1 MTHYTDFAG
10 YLRVWSYETA
20 AGQSI
25 VCATDGPEKVSG
37 SYLFYE
43 TDDAYVLVNVGVRD
57 ASLME
62 RAAETIDWTVFD
74 REGDE
79 K

>member
-1 MTHYTDFAG
+1 MSFA
-10 YLRVWSYETA
+10 RVVRW
-20 AGQSI
+20 
-25 VCATDGPEKVSG
+25 P
-37 SYLFYE
+37 YLFYE